1 MPLRT
6 PILDDRSYGQLRDE
20 LIARI
25 PVYAPEWTD
34 HHPADPGITLIEL
47 FAFLGENLLYRF
59 NQIPDATKVA
69 FLDLLDIRMLPATP
83 ATGLARMI
91 LDKPGHVLVEQH
103 ARLLAGD
110 IPFQTGREV
119 TVWPI
124 GARAAIRARVD
135 EELDP
140 DTLEY
145 VGRAAAAV
153 GASTDDVRTYRTKW
167 GAHPPAK
174 PADDPLDPTES
185 IDGRLY
191 VALTTKQTNLT
202 DMAGGR
208 VTLGFVPDGEV
219 PSMEARALDPCVGEG
234 LAPPSPPME
243 WQIATTVADPS
254 APDPA
259 TADPLWRRV
268 AVVGDTTAG
277 LTQPGVVELRM
288 PADLSEIGV
297 YVPGDPAVMGAGE
310 QPPIVEDPE
319 LDREI
324 FAWLRV
330 FRPTG
335 GVIPAVDLLTANAVS
350 VEQSVTSTAEFLGVG
365 TGEPGQVRPL
375 VRANVLGDVV
385 VDVEQQ
391 GRWVAWRQVEDFRAS
406 GVDDAHFVVDREAG
420 TIGCGDGRRGRVWQL
435 GERVRVRNYRTG
447 GGEHG
452 NVGPEAI
459 KVAPD
464 HSGLKVVNDLPVR
477 GGRDAEAL
485 PDALTR
491 IPSEFRTRDR
501 AVTPSDFR
509 ELAERAG
516 VARAEVLP
524 LFHPLA
530 PTETAAGV
538 VSVVVWPRFDQEHP
552 TAPRP
557 DRTLLDEVCR
567 YLDSRRL
574 VTTELHVIPPT
585 YRRISVSVGVSV
597 MPGHGAEAVRRWV
610 ELVLRQ
616 LLAPMPPHGPAGRG
630 WPLGRRVFAPEL
642 EAAALQVEGVEYLV
656 PTAMPANGCA
666 VGIRLAEQ
674 APSGDWIEPVSRTI
688 ELDPWEVPELVAIT
702 VVQGEAMA
710 PGELLDPPAPSGP
723 AVPVREPL
731 EVC

>member
-34 HHPADPGITLIEL
+34 HHPTDPGITLIEL

-69 FLDLLDIRMLPATP
+69 FLDLLGIAMLPATP
-83 ATGLARMI
+83 ATGMARFV
-91 LDKPGHVLVEQH
+91 LDQPGHVLVEQH

-110 IPFQTGREV
+110 IPFQSGREV

-124 GARAAIRARVD
+124 EARAAIRVPAD
-135 EELDP
+135 DALDP

-153 GASTDDVRTYRTKW
+153 GASTAEIRTYRTRW
-167 GAHPPAK
+167 GAHPPVK
-174 PADDPLDPTES
+174 PADDPLDPSQS

-191 VALTTKQTNLT
+191 VALATKQTSLT
-202 DMAGGR
+202 DMASGR
-208 VTLGFVPDGEV
+208 VTIGVVPNGEV
-219 PSMEARALDPCVGEG
+219 PSMEVRALDPCAGTG

-243 WQIATTVADPS
+243 WQVATTVADPT

-259 TADPLWRRV
+259 TADPLWRTV
-268 AVVGDTTAG
+268 EVVGDTTAG
-277 LTQPGVVELRM
+277 LTRPGVVELRM

-297 YVPGDPAVMGAGE
+297 YEPQDPAALGAGE

-319 LDREI
+319 LDRQI

-335 GVIPAVDLLTANAVS
+335 GVVPAVDLVTVNAVS

-391 GRWVAWRQVEDFRAS
+391 GRWVTWRQVDDFRAS

-420 TIGCGDGRRGRVWQL
+420 TVGCGDGRRGRVWQQ
-435 GERVRVRNYRTG
+435 GERIRARSYRSG
-447 GGEHG
+447 GGAAG
-452 NVGPEAI
+452 NVGPETI

-464 HSGLKVVNDLPVR
+464 RSGLKVVNDLPVR

-485 PDALTR
+485 PDALAR

-538 VSVVVWPRFDQEHP
+538 VSVVVWPAFDQAHP

-557 DRTLLDEVCR
+557 DRTLLDEVCHF
-567 YLDSRRL
+567 LDSRRL

-597 MPGHGAEAVRRWV
+597 VPGHGAEAVRRWV

-616 LLAPMPPHGPAGRG
+616 LLAPLPPYGPAGRG

-656 PTAMPANGCA
+656 PTAMPGNGCA
-666 VGIRLAEQ
+666 VGIRLAEESS
-674 APSGDWIEPVSRTI
+674 SGEWVEPVSRAI
-688 ELDPWEVPELVAIT
+688 ELNPWEVPELVGVT
-702 VVQGEAMA
+702 VVQGEAMS
-710 PGELLDPPAPSGP
+710 PGEVLDPPAPSGP